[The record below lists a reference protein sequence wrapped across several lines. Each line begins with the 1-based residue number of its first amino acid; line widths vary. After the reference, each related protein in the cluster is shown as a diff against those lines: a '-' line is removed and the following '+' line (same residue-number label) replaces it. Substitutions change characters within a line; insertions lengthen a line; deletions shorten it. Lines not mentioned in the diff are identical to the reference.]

1 MIDTFDKHID
11 FCCFYQH
18 KTVIRIFRITENRLF
33 ESDFDRFPELENIVG
48 KKKATQSEPLLVPS
62 LPSL

>member
-11 FCCFYQH
+11 FCCFYQY

-48 KKKATQSEPLLVPS
+48 KKKQRNRSRC
-62 LPSL
+62 

>member
-11 FCCFYQH
+11 FCCFYQY

-33 ESDFDRFPELENIVG
+33 ESDFDRIRSHPMVEWKI
-48 KKKATQSEPLLVPS
+48 SR
-62 LPSL
+62 

>member
-11 FCCFYQH
+11 FCCFYQY

-33 ESDFDRFPELENIVG
+33 ENDFDRFPELENLVG
-48 KKKATQSEPLLVPS
+48 KK
-62 LPSL
+62 